1 MGTYIKKIIKWIL
14 SFFKS
19 DSISSELDQEIKDV
33 RDNIDAI
40 EDNKKDEHTSV
51 DEAMDE
57 WK

>member
-14 SFFKS
+14 SWFKS
-19 DSISSELDQEIKDV
+19 DSISSGLDQEIEDA

-40 EDNKKDEHTSV
+40 EEEKKDEHTNV